1 MNQAN
6 QQATHPRERIASNS
20 RTRLGV
26 ITAFVSLIVLVT
38 ALGGCG
44 RRRSGGGPIST
55 TISRGEGR
63 IIGGHDVTG
72 VNPLTRSVA
81 ALLMYKADQMDGA
94 FTVCTATFL
103 TNQVLLT
110 AAHCLPE
117 DLLSAPRAMKL
128 KKTQYALRLKRSVD
142 VWDSSPEFEVAAW
155 KAHPKFNSKKLTNDL
170 ALVYLKDPQADVL
183 PLQLVPSE
191 HVDGLFKVGKF
202 QVHSIGF
209 GRTSGLNG
217 VSETDTQGLGRLRA
231 VDLEL
236 KKFSKRAHTFQV
248 DMSQGRAF
256 CGGDSG
262 GPALIADYGYAV
274 LGVVSSYESKSPT
287 VDCDLTGDYT
297 NVLPYRAWIET
308 EIDF

>member
-1 MNQAN
+1 M
-6 QQATHPRERIASNS
+6 
-20 RTRLGV
+20 
-26 ITAFVSLIVLVT
+26 
-38 ALGGCG
+38 
-44 RRRSGGGPIST
+44 
-55 TISRGEGR
+55 
-63 IIGGHDVTG
+63 
-72 VNPLTRSVA
+72 NPLTRSVA
-81 ALLMYKADQMDGA
+81 ALLMYKADQLDGA

-117 DLLSAPRAMKL
+117 DLLDAPRAMKL
-128 KKTQYALRLKRSVD
+128 KRTQYALRLKRSID
-142 VWDSSPEFEVAAW
+142 VWDRSPEYEVVAW

-170 ALVYLKDPQADVL
+170 ALVYLREPQVDAV
-183 PLQLVPSE
+183 PLQLVASE
-191 HVDGLFKVGKF
+191 HVDGLFKVGNF

-262 GPALIADYGYAV
+262 GPALIADFGYAI

-297 NVLPYRAWIET
+297 NVLPYRAWIES